1 MRVISGAGE
10 FEITVRQMTARQGA
24 LVMAGTMGVWESE
37 TIIEPQDILRM
48 LRVSLR
54 PAVLIYLATL
64 PFRIVFRG
72 RRRA

>member
-10 FEITVRQMTARQGA
+10 FEITVRHMTARRGA

-54 PAVLIYLATL
+54 PAVLVYLATL
-64 PFRIVFRG
+64 PFRILFR
-72 RRRA
+72 REKRS